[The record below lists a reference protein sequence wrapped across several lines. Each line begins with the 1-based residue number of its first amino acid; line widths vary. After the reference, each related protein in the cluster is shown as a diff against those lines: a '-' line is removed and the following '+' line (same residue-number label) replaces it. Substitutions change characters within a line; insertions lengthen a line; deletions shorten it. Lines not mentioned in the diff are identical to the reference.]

1 MSPRLVHRPAP
12 RAVVIASMV
21 FLAVIIVP
29 GLVMSPERFMDAG
42 GVFGLAV
49 FVSFELLLLSF
60 VLRRVDVFVEGD
72 SLRLENSRWPL
83 SSTTRTL
90 SRRQV
95 SGVELQW
102 RPRGRTVRLA
112 LKLQSGE
119 LVPLTNSY
127 FGNSGVMERDRVA
140 LEALVKAP

>member
-1 MSPRLVHRPAP
+1 
-12 RAVVIASMV
+12 MV
-21 FLAVIIVP
+21 FLAAIIVP
-29 GLVMSPERFMDAG
+29 GLVMSPERFTDVG
-42 GVFGLAV
+42 GVFGIAV
-49 FVSFELLLLSF
+49 FASFELLLLSF
-60 VLRRVDVFVEGD
+60 VVRRVDVFVEGD
-72 SLRLENSRWPL
+72 SLRLESSRWPL
-83 SSTTRTL
+83 SSTTHSV

-119 LVPLTNSY
+119 LVPLTKSY
-127 FGNSGVMERDRVA
+127 FGNSGVMERDRAA

>member
-1 MSPRLVHRPAP
+1 
-12 RAVVIASMV
+12 MV
-21 FLAVIIVP
+21 FLGLIILP
-29 GLVMSPERFMDAG
+29 GLVMAPERFMDAG

-49 FVSFELLLLSF
+49 FGSFELLLLSF

-72 SLRLENSRWPL
+72 SLRFESSRWPL
-83 SSTTRTL
+83 SSTTHTL

-127 FGNSGVMERDRVA
+127 FGNSGVMERDRAA